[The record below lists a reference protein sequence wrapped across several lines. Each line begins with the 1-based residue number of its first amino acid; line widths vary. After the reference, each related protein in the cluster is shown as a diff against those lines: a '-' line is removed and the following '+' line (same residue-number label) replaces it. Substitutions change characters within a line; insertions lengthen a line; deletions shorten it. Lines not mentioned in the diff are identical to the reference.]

1 MDASTRKTIGR
12 YEVIELLGRGG
23 MAEVYRARDPN
34 LGRDVAIKLIAP
46 ALASADNFE
55 RRFSI
60 EARAIAS
67 MIHPHIVQAYDFGL
81 SEQGPYMVMEYVP
94 GRTLKDKLRA
104 VNSGQKAES
113 SEQPAALSSL
123 PTAVSPLPLPE
134 ITRILT
140 AIGSALDYAHSKGII
155 HRDIKPTNILF
166 REDGTPVLAD
176 FGIARVVDTTQLTN
190 SAALT
195 GTPAYI
201 APEQANGKP
210 VPQSDL
216 YSLACVLFEMLT
228 GQPPFSASS
237 LTEMVMKHVQQTPPD
252 LHTLRSDLPP
262 TLNIILQKA
271 LAKHL
276 EDRYPTGAALTQAFA
291 ASLNEFGSLKE
302 FEGLGEPRSAVLP
315 QTLKPSNSKQPFE
328 SPNPKPASSAL
339 SGLNAAARMMGALVG
354 RKPETAHD
362 EQGKVG
368 QWITLLGALGVILT
382 ALQFIVQSLNTLT
395 GVLGQLSQSLTVI
408 AGLALVGVIVAGVRV
423 TQVSPR
429 YRRRAWL
436 AVGMCA
442 VAGLSWSAYAIYENY
457 LRPPIGP
464 VILVSEFQP
473 CKTCGDKTFDDD
485 IYIELKQQV
494 SRLKF
499 PAEVRR
505 INRGF
510 ADSDEARAEGA
521 ANKATLVI
529 WGNYDQDFVSPRF
542 ELLNQ
547 TQQVDLLLGSD
558 DLRTFNYRLGTER
571 KLEHVAFLS
580 LGLLRYIQRDYGAAL
595 PLFDKAI
602 ASLPQGDAQ
611 KEVNAAAAYFYR
623 GMTRLYTGE
632 PTNDVVSDLETA
644 RMFDSDISV
653 VHQNLALVYFSACNV
668 HGGNR
673 LADALSEIDLV
684 RKADPTNALPYELR
698 GNILAAQRRWHDAAE
713 AYEAALQQSNANPD
727 TVISLMQAY
736 DKAGQPAEA
745 KRVQSQ
751 YADKLSA
758 ASDPVA
764 QLWQAEKYTEAV
776 TVYTQRLAELSK
788 QPGTEAQQ
796 SRAYVTL
803 GMTYMGSK
811 DYKAARDALQASI
824 KLAPRYFGLRR
835 QNADSPYAMLGR
847 TYLELGDFNNA
858 IEQYQRALTLSPCD
872 DGAASGLAQVFEKQ
886 NQPQQALVYY
896 KQAAAANPNAPESA
910 FSLARLLNQLNYPK
924 NEVSAAYS
932 ETVRRYEALLQNE
945 PTQAISWRALGVA
958 RLELSLPSA
967 EEAFAQAERLDP
979 VNYPKPADLV
989 PPATKA
995 LLQESNTLFVNGD
1008 LKQAQVLAQRAV
1020 DQVPKYAIAHMWL
1033 GYLLNQSGQSVAA
1046 LPELQAAIA
1055 ISPTYAEAFIELG
1068 SANLR
1073 LKKYEDAA
1081 KALRTATEL
1090 KPDNANTWLQLAN
1103 VLNGLNRPSEAIAP
1117 AQQSVKL
1124 QSDDPFAHNALGF
1137 ALFGSGDYTNAVSA
1151 LTRSLELSPTQTFV
1165 LQQLSTAHYQ
1175 LQQFDQAAQ
1184 VMGRLVDLN
1193 PQNADAVGSYAFLL
1207 TEANRI
1213 ERGFAIALR
1222 AQALNPVN
1230 TMATMALVQYALG
1243 MGYKAKGDS
1252 DKARIAF
1259 QFVIDSSQA
1268 TTALKDKARQQMPP

>member
-60 EARAIAS
+60 EAHAIAS

-94 GRTLKDKLRA
+94 GRTLKDKLR
-104 VNSGQKAES
+104 VLDAERGARS
-113 SEQPAALSSL
+113 VGRISLDAASR
-123 PTAVSPLPLPE
+123 PTLLAPRLTTYLPLAE
-134 ITRILT
+134 VERILT

-176 FGIARVVDTTQLTN
+176 FGIARVVDTTQLTT

-262 TLNIILQKA
+262 TLNNILQKA
-271 LAKHL
+271 LAKRP
-276 EDRYPTGAALTQAFA
+276 EDRYPTGAALTLAVKEGVA
-291 ASLNEFGSLKE
+291 GSE
-302 FEGLGEPRSAVLP
+302 SSERS
-315 QTLKPSNSKQPFE
+315 KPSEPSEPSEPSQPPNSAHP
-328 SPNPKPASSAL
+328 AL

-423 TQVSPR
+423 AQVSPR
-429 YRRRAWL
+429 YRRRAWA

-529 WGNYDQDFVSPRF
+529 WGNYDQDYVSPRF

-580 LGLLRYIQRDYGAAL
+580 LGLLRYMQRDYGAAL

-644 RMFDSDISV
+644 RTFDSDISV
-653 VHQNLALVYFSACNV
+653 VHQNLALVYFSACDGQ
-668 HGGNR
+668 GGNR
-673 LADALSEIDLV
+673 LADALNEIDLV

-698 GNILAAQRRWHDAAE
+698 GSILAAQRRWHAAAE
-713 AYEAALQQSNANPD
+713 AYEAALQQSNPNPD

-736 DKAGQPAEA
+736 DKAGQPAES
-745 KRVQSQ
+745 KRVRAQ

-764 QLWQAEKYTEAV
+764 QLWQAEKYAEAAA
-776 TVYTQRLAELSK
+776 VYTQRIAELSK

-811 DYKAARDALQASI
+811 DYKAARDALEASI

-835 QNADSPYAMLGR
+835 QNADSPYSMLGR
-847 TYLELGDFNNA
+847 TYLALGDFNNA
-858 IEQYQRALTLSPCD
+858 IEQYRRALTLSPCD

-886 NQPQQALVYY
+886 NQPQQALIYY
-896 KQAAAANPNAPESA
+896 KQAAAANPDAPESA
-910 FSLARLLNQLNYPK
+910 FSLARLLSQLNYPK
-924 NEVSAAYS
+924 IEVSAAYS
-932 ETVRRYEALLQNE
+932 EAVRRYESLLENE
-945 PTQAISWRALGVA
+945 PTQAVSWRALGVA

-967 EEAFAQAERLDP
+967 EEAFAQAARLDP

-989 PPATKA
+989 PPDTKT
-995 LLQESNTLFVNGD
+995 LLQESNSLFVNGD

-1020 DQVPKYAIAHMWL
+1020 DQAPKYAIAHMWL
-1033 GYLLNQSGQSVAA
+1033 GYVLNQSGQSVAA
-1046 LPELQAAIA
+1046 LPELQTAIA

-1068 SANLR
+1068 SANRR

-1124 QSDDPFAHNALGF
+1124 QPDDPFAHNALGF

-1175 LQQFDQAAQ
+1175 LQQFDQSAQ
-1184 VMGRLVDLN
+1184 IMGRLVDLD

-1207 TEANRI
+1207 IEANQI
-1213 ERGFAIALR
+1213 ERGFDIALR

-1230 TMATMALVQYALG
+1230 TMALVQYALG